1 MDMLHTYYVIRH
13 IPTQKLMPA
22 RMSRSG
28 GRGWSHWDPL
38 DPDNAGFGNAPRLF
52 DDKRAAENARTV
64 WLQGAFVHHHS
75 PPTSFWDD
83 PGGTDLLV
91 AEKRDRKPEDVEVV
105 PVTLEVPLTRSP

>member
-1 MDMLHTYYVIRH
+1 MVHNFWVIRH

-38 DPDNAGFGNAPRLF
+38 DPDYAGFGNAPRLF
-52 DDKRAAENARTV
+52 DDKRAAENAKTV
-64 WLQGAFVHHHS
+64 WLQGAYAWS
-75 PPTSFWDD
+75 QPRD
-83 PGGTDLLV
+83 PQDEPRLKAG
-91 AEKRDRKPEDVEVV
+91 KRDRKPEDVEVV